1 MCTDKGAIGDLWTPK
16 LRLVS
21 YRFLPHTADLIV
33 EITGASLA
41 DVFHDA
47 TAVVRN
53 LVAGD
58 RSVSA
63 IESHP
68 ITLEAQSADELLI
81 RFVRELLT
89 QFQLDTFVPAQLEIE
104 QLAPS
109 QLAATV
115 RGEPFD
121 DSKHEPQPEV
131 KAATRHSL
139 SVEETDVGWRAVMVL
154 DL

>member
-1 MCTDKGAIGDLWTPK
+1 M
-16 LRLVS
+16 S

-33 EITGASLA
+33 EIKCASLA

-47 TAVVRN
+47 TAVVRD
-53 LVAGD
+53 LTVGD
-58 RSVSA
+58 RSVEA
-63 IESHP
+63 ITSHS
-68 ITLEAQSADELLI
+68 IELEASSPDELLI

-104 QLAPS
+104 QLTPS
-109 QLAATV
+109 QLAVTV

>member
-1 MCTDKGAIGDLWTPK
+1 M
-16 LRLVS
+16 S

-33 EITGASLA
+33 EIKGASLA

-47 TAVVRN
+47 TAVVRD
-53 LVAGD
+53 LIVGD
-58 RSVSA
+58 GSVEA
-63 IESHP
+63 TESHSV
-68 ITLEAQSADELLI
+68 TLEAQSPDELLI

-89 QFQLDTFVPAQLEIE
+89 WFQLDTFVPAQLEIA

-109 QLAATV
+109 RMVATI

-131 KAATRHSL
+131 KAATRHNL
-139 SVEETDVGWRAVMVL
+139 SVEETDAGWRAVMVL